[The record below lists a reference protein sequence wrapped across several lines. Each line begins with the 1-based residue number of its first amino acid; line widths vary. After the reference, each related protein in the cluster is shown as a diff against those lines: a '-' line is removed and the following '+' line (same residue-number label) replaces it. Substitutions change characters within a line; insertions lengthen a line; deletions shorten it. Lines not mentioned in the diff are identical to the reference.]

1 MENIMISV
9 SIREYMTTDY
19 AIVKPDMPVAQ
30 AAASLIK
37 KPLLGAPVLD
47 DNGKLLGWIS
57 DQECLQATLQVV
69 YHNTRVANVKDVM
82 QQDVLTVSLTSDPLE
97 VAQQML
103 NGKPK
108 SYPVV
113 DASNKVVGVLSRRHI
128 LMMLD
133 EKLQELVHS

>member
-1 MENIMISV
+1 MENIMISA

-19 AIVKPDMPVAQ
+19 ALVKPDMPVAL

-82 QQDVLTVSLTSDPLE
+82 QHDVLTVSLTSDPLE
-97 VAQQML
+97 LAQQML

-108 SYPVV
+108 NYPVV
-113 DASNKVVGVLSRRHI
+113 DANNKVVGVLSRRHI

-133 EKLQELVHS
+133 EKLREQVHH